1 VTLPNRKHEREIGE
15 AGDEVDNTQAGDGTA
30 NEVVHEDRAQ
40 FRPRRDEVVAIP
52 EARPG
57 EHEEQQPDFQEERD
71 GYEPPDQNITLASA
85 PWSAV

>member
-1 VTLPNRKHEREIGE
+1 MTFPNRKHEREIGE
-15 AGDEVDNTQAGDGTA
+15 SGEQVHDAQTGDGAA

-57 EHEEQQPDFQEERD
+57 EHEEQQPDWEERD
-71 GYEPPDQNITLASA
+71 GESRLIGTLPSRLDLGGAA
-85 PWSAV
+85 